1 MYSESRG
8 FYYEADLKGISDAQ
22 ENVRKAKVDKEIYD
36 LQKQIT
42 KLQESME
49 EETKAIDEQIK
60 SLQKY
65 QKEWSKV
72 SSTLEKEINRQR
84 AIEILG
90 QSWEQDILNQ
100 RMDVLKT
107 FTEQYVDLQKKQ
119 KQAYLDARNAEL
131 NGGTG
136 TGGGGGTGG
145 PSYNPKIDDD
155 GKGVDNVPNIDH
167 YEYKGKSYSS
177 LTEAQA
183 AKQADVA
190 RAGDEAYKK
199 AYDEAFNSTSL
210 PDVARR
216 RIAEEAAK
224 KARQAAI
231 DEANKEQIKSVYAK
245 FNGTD
250 SAEPGETL
258 VGELGPEIVLH
269 KNGTASVVKSPT
281 LMDMEGG
288 EKVFNAEET
297 EKILKSKYVPLKNFN
312 PNKFKLLHAFA
323 NGTQSAQQTMLAAQA
338 VGIANGLNKG
348 LLATSSVGGQT
359 INQTFNVSLP
369 NITDS
374 SKASEL
380 FKEFEQLQRRAT
392 QYFTK

>member
-8 FYYEADLKGISDAQ
+8 FYYEADLKGIADAQ

-42 KLQESME
+42 KLQKSME

-84 AIEILG
+84 ALEILG

-100 RMDVLKT
+100 RLDVLDN
-107 FTEQYVDLQKKQ
+107 FTKQYIALQEAQ
-119 KQAYLDARNAEL
+119 KQAYLDARRAEQEA
-131 NGGTG
+131 GTN
-136 TGGGGGTGG
+136 TGGGGGPTHA
-145 PSYNPKIDDD
+145 PKGDD
-155 GKGVDNVPNIDH
+155 GGGGGGDQTKKEVVYVYRGK
-167 YEYKGKSYSS
+167 EYA
-177 LTEAQA
+177 TAAQA
-183 AKQADVA
+183 ELVKQADLKKVYEDELKKVA
-190 RAGDEAYKK
+190 
-199 AYDEAFNSTSL
+199 SL
-210 PDVARR
+210 PMPDS
-216 RIAEEAAK
+216 EKEKAAQYAK
-224 KARQAAI
+224 EK
-231 DEANKEQIKSVYAK
+231 ANKEWQIEKRIKTISAK
-245 FNGTD
+245 FKGTD
-250 SAEPGETL
+250 SAKQGETL

-269 KNGTASVVKSPT
+269 KNGTASVVDSPT
-281 LMDMEGG
+281 IMDMEGG

-312 PNKFKLLHAFA
+312 PRKFAMLQSFA
-323 NGTQSAQQTMLAAQA
+323 NGTHSAQQTMLAAQA

-348 LLATSSVGGQT
+348 ILATSNMGGQT

-380 FKEFEQLQRRAT
+380 FREFEQLQRKAT
-392 QYFTK
+392 QYFNK